1 MGAEAPRLTQGVGGH
16 PREDDPVRGEENGT
30 LGRQQGRAAPGASCA
45 LLSPVGQQVD
55 AKAVQHTLLS
65 RQQAWPKQFGLFGE
79 GSGASGHGRVLGPP
93 PAAPPHLLD
102 GGQPLALSVHSL
114 QGLDVHLDDVW
125 GRAVLTPRPGPAHPR
140 GVFPGPDPVPG
151 TMTCSPLRWS
161 LVTPLSVQTLSTKR
175 LMKRTTAPATS
186 QVSASS
192 KPLSVS

>member
-16 PREDDPVRGEENGT
+16 PREDDPVCGEEHGAF
-30 LGRQQGRAAPGASCA
+30 GRQQRRAASGPPRA

-55 AKAVQHTLLS
+55 TKAVQHALLS
-65 RQQAWPKQFGLFGE
+65 GQQAGPKQLGLFGE
-79 GSGASGHGRVLGPP
+79 GSGASGHGRVLGPA

-102 GGQPLALSVHSL
+102 GGQPLALSVHGL
-114 QGLDVHLDDVW
+114 QGLNVHLDDVW
-125 GRAVLTPRPGPAHPR
+125 GRAALTPGPGPARPR
-140 GVFPGPDPVPG
+140 GVSPGPGLIPG